1 MDNLDIGILSALLDN
16 CRESDRAIGMRL
28 GVSGGAVRARRQK
41 MEDAGVITKYAVKV
55 EPPLL
60 GYGVLYVVVTG
71 QDTEEILEQCGL
83 IGGSPYLVVPCVGG
97 ITVCGVVVR
106 MEDGARMQQKI
117 ELAREL
123 MRDVRILSIFE
134 AGGAGAGGAGRLTR
148 TDMEVLGRLAES
160 PRRRT
165 DDIAREAGL
174 SPKTVARCRD
184 KLHAIPD
191 VQFTLTYDPERLE
204 GYIPYAV
211 LAWTGD
217 DEPSGALRHLDKR
230 FSGHYLQAPFVA
242 RNQVVLF
249 MYCRTIYEMDAVTE
263 EVRQSP
269 PVSAAD
275 LFIPKKISLYDGWLR
290 DAVSEAC
297 ASPRLHLARR

>member
-41 MEDAGVITKYAVKV
+41 MEDAGAITGYAVKV

-71 QDTEEILEQCGL
+71 QDTKEILEQCGL
-83 IGGSPYLVVPCVGG
+83 IGSPYLVVPCVGG

-106 MEDGARMQQKI
+106 MEDGEQMQQKI

-134 AGGAGAGGAGRLTR
+134 AGGAGGARGTGRLTR

-165 DDIAREAGL
+165 DDIARDAGL
-174 SPKTVARCRD
+174 SAKTVARCRD

-217 DEPSGALRHLDKR
+217 DEPSGALRHLDER

-290 DAVSEAC
+290 DAVAEAC
-297 ASPRLHLARR
+297 ASSRLHLARR